1 MMKDTLTVEYANNI
15 IKKMKLDSLTQLYR
29 KDLFE
34 EILNK
39 ELKSQRSNDDYNYLS
54 IVFIDIDD
62 FKLINDKYGHY
73 TGDKVI
79 EKFGEIV
86 KKNIRSSDIGFRIG
100 GDEFAILLKNANA
113 DIAKKVALKI
123 SHDLRSYK
131 FIFNDNISFFTS
143 LSIGIYDINKNNNES
158 IDSIIKNV
166 DKKLYISKKNG
177 KNQITV

>member
-1 MMKDTLTVEYANNI
+1 MKDTLTVEYANNI

-123 SHDLRSYK
+123 SHD
-131 FIFNDNISFFTS
+131 
-143 LSIGIYDINKNNNES
+143 
-158 IDSIIKNV
+158 SIIKNV